1 MILQIAKENEAVT
14 PISREMEGLK
24 EYFPQ
29 CFNTQGE
36 FDIDKFREAI
46 QPQVDVTRE
55 GRSYDFLG
63 KSYARMLSSLDTTT
77 VIRPDT
83 EHNSKPEN
91 QNSENIYISG
101 DNLDALHHLT
111 KSYTG
116 QVKCIYID
124 PPYNTG
130 TDGFVYND
138 KFKFTAEELEKKLSI
153 SPDEAEKIIA
163 MTSGHRASHAA
174 WLTFMMPRL
183 QLARDLLSKDGVI
196 FISIDDNEQAYLKQL
211 CDFIFG
217 EDNFLSQ
224 IIVQS
229 NKRGQTYKQLAKT
242 HEYLLVYVR
251 SDETIINELKK
262 ELKGEIKS
270 DMISEFSERELRNR
284 NPKYGKF
291 NRPNLFYP
299 IYVNPNVIDSN
310 GYCPISLERNLEYPI
325 EILPLNSEQEESCW
339 RWGKTKLQKNI
350 GENSEHSNIVGR
362 IKSTGE
368 YGVYEKYRKGTY
380 KAKTIWYDDVLT
392 ADDDDDDDIWDETGV
407 ITEQGSTELK
417 KLKMEDT
424 FDFPKPT
431 YLLKKILELACEP
444 DSLCMDF
451 FSGSASFAD
460 AVSQLNALGANRKYI
475 AVQLPEDLDVK
486 LERASK
492 GEKEKVKK
500 VIRFLEENGYPHTL
514 DYVGMERIKRAA
526 KKIKEENPEFAGDL
540 GFKHYTLEEVPQNT
554 LDKLETYDPNVIL
567 STDDV
572 LNMFGRDTVLAT
584 WLVNDGYGLG
594 AKTEDVVLD
603 KYHATLCGNHL
614 YMTDA
619 DFTEEDMA
627 ALVDRYQSDPAFNP
641 DCIVLF
647 GYSFGHNAKDM
658 LEKNK
663 PTINLVKDK
672 NIIIDVRY

>member
-1 MILQIAKENEAVT
+1 MIQHIINKNETASPV
-14 PISREMEGLK
+14 SREMEGLR

-29 CFNTQGE
+29 CFNNEGL
-36 FDIDKFREAI
+36 FDIEKFREAI

-111 KSYTG
+111 KSYAG

-211 CDFIFG
+211 CDNIFG
-217 EDNFLSQ
+217 EDNFLAQLIWEKAFAPKNDAKFFSDSHDYILVYARSIENFAVGLLPRTDEANARYKNPDNDPKGPWTPDNMTVKTYSASYDYPITTPNGTIMNPPNGRCWFTSKDRMQKLIDEGRVWFGEEGGNMPRLKRYLSDVQQGMTPITIMKHTEVGHNQEGRQELKDLFGGDGVFDGPKPVRLLKRLMTLANLEDDSIVVDFFGGSSSTADALMQINVSQ
-224 IIVQS
+224 NRKLRYIIVQW
-229 NKRGQTYKQLAKT
+229 
-242 HEYLLVYVR
+242 
-251 SDETIINELKK
+251 
-262 ELKGEIKS
+262 
-270 DMISEFSERELRNR
+270 
-284 NPKYGKF
+284 
-291 NRPNLFYP
+291 
-299 IYVNPNVIDSN
+299 
-310 GYCPISLERNLEYPI
+310 
-325 EILPLNSEQEESCW
+325 QEEC
-339 RWGKTKLQKNI
+339 K
-350 GENSEHSNIVGR
+350 E
-362 IKSTGE
+362 
-368 YGVYEKYRKGTY
+368 
-380 KAKTIWYDDVLT
+380 
-392 ADDDDDDDIWDETGV
+392 
-407 ITEQGSTELK
+407 
-417 KLKMEDT
+417 
-424 FDFPKPT
+424 
-431 YLLKKILELACEP
+431 
-444 DSLCMDF
+444 
-451 FSGSASFAD
+451 GSAAQK
-460 AVSQLNALGANRKYI
+460 A
-475 AVQLPEDLDVK
+475 
-486 LERASK
+486 
-492 GEKEKVKK
+492 
-500 VIRFLEENGYPHTL
+500 GYRTI
-514 DYVGMERIKRAA
+514 DEIGMERIKRAA
-526 KKIKEENPEFAGDL
+526 KKIKEENPLFAGDL

-554 LDKLETYDPNVIL
+554 LDKLETFDPNVIL

-594 AKTEDVVLD
+594 AKTEDIVLD

-614 YMTDA
+614 YLTDG
-619 DFTEEDMA
+619 DFTEDAMT

-647 GYSFGHNAKDM
+647 GYSFGHNAMDM

>member
-1 MILQIAKENEAVT
+1 MIQHIINKNETVS
-14 PISREMEGLK
+14 PISREMEGLR

-29 CFNTQGE
+29 CFNNEGR
-36 FDIDKFREAI
+36 FDIEKFREAI

-83 EHNSKPEN
+83 EHNAKPEN
-91 QNSENIYISG
+91 ANSENIYISG

-111 KSYTG
+111 KSYAG

-130 TDGFVYND
+130 EDNFTYND
-138 KFKFTAEELEKKLSI
+138 KFTFSAEDLEKRLSVSI
-153 SPDEAEKIIA
+153 DEAEKIIA

-183 QLARDLLSKDGVI
+183 QLARDLMSKDGLI

-211 CDFIFG
+211 CDNIFG
-217 EDNFLSQ
+217 EDCFIAQFIWEKRVNRENRKEVSVRHDYVLCYSKEDAETGMHRISQ
-224 IIVQS
+224 LPMTEKALANYSNPDNDPRGPWKSDPAHAQGGHGTQS
-229 NKRGQTYKQLAKT
+229 QFYTLVAPNGKRHELPSGTCWRYTQKEMEKAIADNRIWFGKDGNGVPRKKTYLYDKERGLT
-242 HEYLLVYVR
+242 P
-251 SDETIINELKK
+251 ETIIFAKDASTNE
-262 ELKGEIKS
+262 
-270 DMISEFSERELRNR
+270 
-284 NPKYGKF
+284 
-291 NRPNLFYP
+291 
-299 IYVNPNVIDSN
+299 
-310 GYCPISLERNLEYPI
+310 
-325 EILPLNSEQEESCW
+325 
-339 RWGKTKLQKNI
+339 
-350 GENSEHSNIVGR
+350 
-362 IKSTGE
+362 
-368 YGVYEKYRKGTY
+368 
-380 KAKTIWYDDVLT
+380 KAKNDLKDLF
-392 ADDDDDDDIWDETGV
+392 DGV
-407 ITEQGSTELK
+407 AVF
-417 KLKMEDT
+417 DT
-424 FDFPKPT
+424 PKPVQ
-431 YLLKKILELACEP
+431 LVKILINMATC
-444 DSLCMDF
+444 DGIVMDF
-451 FSGSASFAD
+451 FSGAASTAHS
-460 AVSQLNALGANRKYI
+460 VLEINANESKNLKYI
-475 AVQLPEDLDVK
+475 LVQIQEKIAED
-486 LERASK
+486 
-492 GEKEKVKK
+492 KEAYKA
-500 VIRFLEENGYPHTL
+500 GYRTI
-514 DYVGMERIKRAA
+514 DEIGMERIKRAA
-526 KKIKEENPEFAGDL
+526 KKIKEENPLFAGDL
-540 GFKHYTLEEVPQNT
+540 GFKHYTLEEVAQNT

-614 YMTDA
+614 YLTDG
-619 DFTEEDMA
+619 DFTEDAMT

-647 GYSFGHNAKDM
+647 GYSFGHNAMDM

>member
-1 MILQIAKENEAVT
+1 MEKISYLCSQYDNNRTLKMIQQIAKDNEGVT

-29 CFNTQGE
+29 CFNQQGE

-77 VIRPDT
+77 VIRPDV
-83 EHNSKPEN
+83 EHNAKPEN
-91 QNSENIYISG
+91 ANSENIYISG
-101 DNLDALHHLT
+101 DNLDALHHLV
-111 KSYTG
+111 KSYAG

-211 CDFIFG
+211 CDNVFG
-217 EDNFLSQ
+217 EDNFVGSVIWHNATDNNPTNLTIEHEYILCYTYNRELLESEWKSNLSAIKDILVEKGKELTSKFQ
-224 IIVQS
+224 GASLQKEWKKWYRE
-229 NKRGQTYKQLAKT
+229 NKKQLGPFGDYKFID
-242 HEYLLVYVR
+242 EGGVYTGSR
-251 SDETIINELKK
+251 SVHNPGKEGYRYDIIHPITKKPCAQPLMGYRFPETSMQKMIDEGRIIFGDDETKLVEIKLYASEFQDKFSSVYEFDSRAGANELKK
-262 ELKGEIKS
+262 LFPEAKQIFK
-270 DMISEFSERELRNR
+270 
-284 NPKYGKF
+284 NPKPSDVIMHILSYMNIEKDK
-291 NRPNLFYP
+291 
-299 IYVNPNVIDSN
+299 YV
-310 GYCPISLERNLEYPI
+310 
-325 EILPLNSEQEESCW
+325 
-339 RWGKTKLQKNI
+339 
-350 GENSEHSNIVGR
+350 
-362 IKSTGE
+362 
-368 YGVYEKYRKGTY
+368 
-380 KAKTIWYDDVLT
+380 
-392 ADDDDDDDIWDETGV
+392 
-407 ITEQGSTELK
+407 
-417 KLKMEDT
+417 
-424 FDFPKPT
+424 
-431 YLLKKILELACEP
+431 
-444 DSLCMDF
+444 MDF
-451 FSGSASFAD
+451 FGGSSTTAD
-460 AVSQLNALGANRKYI
+460 AIMQLNVDADKQMKYI
-475 AVQLPEDLDVK
+475 LVQLQEKIAEDKEAYK
-486 LERASK
+486 L
-492 GEKEKVKK
+492 
-500 VIRFLEENGYPHTL
+500 GYRTI
-514 DYVGMERIKRAA
+514 DEIGIERIKRAA
-526 KKIKEENPEFAGDL
+526 KKIKEENPEFGGDL

-554 LDKLETYDPNVIL
+554 LDKLETFDPNVIL

-572 LNMFGRDTVLAT
+572 LNMFGRDTVLET

-594 AKTEDVVLD
+594 AKTEDIVLD

-614 YMTDA
+614 YLTDG
-619 DFTEEDMA
+619 DFTEDAMT

-647 GYSFGHNAKDM
+647 GYSFGHNAMDM